1 MINSTPRPDR
11 TTRPDLVA
19 LTSTRSHGIP
29 SGADRFSAAN
39 SIALRAA
46 LAAQPEIRPE
56 VVARGRILA
65 ADPAY
70 PSPAVLRQVGEAI
83 LRAPD
88 FSEDAS

>member
-1 MINSTPRPDR
+1 MINSTPRSDR

-19 LTSTRSHGIP
+19 LTHTRSRAIP
-29 SGADRFSAAN
+29 PGADRFSAEN
-39 SIALRAA
+39 SSALHAA

-70 PSPAVLRQVGEAI
+70 PSPAVLRQVGAAI

>member
-1 MINSTPRPDR
+1 MINSTPRSDR
-11 TTRPDLVA
+11 ITRPDLVA
-19 LTSTRSHGIP
+19 STSTRPHVIP
-29 SGADRFSAAN
+29 PGVDRFSAEN
-39 SIALRAA
+39 STALRAA

-56 VVARGRILA
+56 VVARGLVLA